1 MTDSSNPVEPILA
14 RSLAAAGGAAWAR
27 VRTLHLEGSVR
38 AGGLAGPCE
47 QWVDLATAR
56 FAMRLSL
63 GPATMSLGHDGVQAW
78 QRGANGEVL
87 VQDSEAGR
95 RTAATDA
102 WINARGWWF
111 PARHSATVESL
122 GRREVDGRAF
132 DVLRCVPARG
142 QWVELWFDASTH
154 LLARL
159 VQEVLGKPSV
169 RRFEAHREVGGL
181 CLPHRVAT
189 GNGDPRFDRVTEFT
203 TIALDEA
210 APADAFDVPGQV
222 FGDVAFTNG
231 GASARL
237 PIEIHNNH
245 VFVGVEIDGH
255 PLRFML
261 DTGGVNLVA
270 TTAAQRIGLASL
282 GAIEARGPGEKS
294 VASGFAR
301 VERLAIGGAV
311 VLERQLVRVLDM
323 PGFDDIEGVQVD
335 GVLGVELF
343 KRLVVQ
349 IDYARREL
357 LLADSP
363 GFVPPPAAQS
373 SPITFFGHFPG
384 IAGEIDGVAGQF
396 WLDTGNRGGL
406 VLLRP
411 FVEANGLSERHA
423 ASALTTIGW
432 GIGGRAEG
440 RLARGGRLVIGGIHV
455 EGPVL
460 RLPADPGGAL
470 AIRHVA
476 GNIGGEILR
485 RFVVTFDYARR
496 IVHLQANDD
505 AARPFEADRSGMWIN
520 RHARGAVVGAVMAGG
535 PADAAGL
542 RIDDQLTAVD
552 GEPVGAIALDA
563 LRGRLAEWP
572 AGRRVVVD
580 VLRGEASMQVALVLR
595 DLVEARM
602 GAQRGV

>member
-1 MTDSSNPVEPILA
+1 MTDSSNTADGILA

-27 VRTLHLEGSVR
+27 ARTLHLQGGIR
-38 AGGLAGPCE
+38 AGGLSGPCD
-47 QWVDLATAR
+47 QWVDLANAR

-63 GPATMSLGHDGVQAW
+63 GPATLSVGHDGVQAW
-78 QRGANGEVL
+78 QRSANGEVL

-111 PARHSATVESL
+111 PARHAATVESL
-122 GRREVDGRAF
+122 GRREVDGLAF
-132 DVLRCVPARG
+132 DVLRCVPAGG
-142 QWVELWFDASTH
+142 QWVELWFDGSTH

-159 VQEVLGKPSV
+159 VQEVLGKPSA
-169 RRFEAHREVGGL
+169 RRFEDHREVGGL
-181 CLPHRVAT
+181 RLPFKVAT
-189 GNGDPRFDRVTEFT
+189 GNGDPRFDRVTEFA
-203 TIALDEA
+203 TIALDETPPA
-210 APADAFDVPGQV
+210 AAFDVPPQA
-222 FGDVAFTNG
+222 FGDVAFANG
-231 GASARL
+231 GTAARV
-237 PIEIHNNH
+237 PMAIHNNH
-245 VFVGVEIDGH
+245 VFVDVEVDGH

-270 TTAAQRIGLASL
+270 AAAARRIGLASL
-282 GAIEARGPGEKS
+282 GAIEARGPGGES

-301 VERLAIGGAV
+301 VERLVIGGAV
-311 VLERQLVRVLDM
+311 ALERQLLRVLDM
-323 PGFDDIEGVQVD
+323 PGFDDVEGVQVD

-363 GFVPPPAAQS
+363 TFVAPRAAHS
-373 SPITFFGHFPG
+373 SAITFFGHFPG

-406 VLLRP
+406 VLLVP
-411 FVEANGLSERHA
+411 FVETNGLHERYA
-423 ASALTTIGW
+423 TSAPTTIGW

-440 RLARGGRLVIGGIHV
+440 RLARGGRLVIGGVAV
-455 EGPVL
+455 EAPVL
-460 RLPADPGGAL
+460 RLPVDNGGAL
-470 AIRHVA
+470 AMRHVA

-496 IVHLQANDD
+496 VVHLETDD
-505 AARPFEADRSGMWIN
+505 AAARPFDIDRSGLWIN
-520 RHARGAVVGAVMAGG
+520 GHARGAVVGAVMSGG
-535 PADAAGL
+535 PADEAGL
-542 RIDDQLTAVD
+542 RVDDVLTAID
-552 GEPVGAIALDA
+552 REPVGPIGLDA
-563 LRGRLAEWP
+563 LRRRLAEWP

-580 VLRGEASMQVALVLR
+580 VLRGEEATQVALVLR
-595 DLVEARM
+595 DLV
-602 GAQRGV
+602 